1 MEKSVEERRKMYLDT
16 ENSVRVRVKNALKE
30 NGLTENSVAAGD
42 GAVQSRLNSQLKGD
56 SRISLNTILRI
67 LDACPD
73 VSADWLLR
81 GVGDMLINNTCFS
94 HINKSIVNSD
104 NAVLSDI
111 YVRELIDA
119 KDAMI
124 AEKDKRITDMEKRL
138 AEKDEYIALLKS
150 QK

>member
-1 MEKSVEERRKMYLDT
+1 MEKSVEERRKMYLDI
-16 ENSVRVRVKNALKE
+16 EKSVCVRIKNALKE

-67 LDACPD
+67 LDACPN

-81 GVGDMLINNTCFS
+81 GSGDMWINNTTVTNS

-104 NAVLSDI
+104 NAVLNDTC
-111 YVRELIDA
+111 VQELIAA
-119 KDAMI
+119 KDAI
-124 AEKDKRITDMEKRL
+124 ISEKDKRI